1 MSDDIGTGRLNLEQF
16 LTMMAV
22 KMASTQD
29 EILECFKFFDKDN
42 DGYIEASELKQV
54 MESLGEPLSMQE
66 VVI

>member
-1 MSDDIGTGRLNLEQF
+1 
-16 LTMMAV
+16 MMAV

-66 VVI
+66 VSQN